1 MFKKDTDS
9 SLETIRN
16 VILRLARHHRLNQR
30 KYKIHVCKEE
40 YVSLLRINAQQLID
54 GLHSLCRFQ

>member
-30 KYKIHVCKEE
+30 KYKIHV
-40 YVSLLRINAQQLID
+40 
-54 GLHSLCRFQ
+54 

>member
-30 KYKIHVCKEE
+30 KYKIHVCGNN
-40 YVSLLRINAQQLID
+40 INAFKYDIPYD
-54 GLHSLCRFQ
+54 KPI